1 MARKHDNRYPLT
13 LQGLSVEIKDE
24 KDFKRALRLFNKK
37 VQDDGLIK
45 TVRDNLY
52 YEKPTERRTRRKKMA
67 KKRWLKKVEQMK
79 VEGRWTH
86 RD

>member
-79 VEGRWTH
+79 IEGRWTH